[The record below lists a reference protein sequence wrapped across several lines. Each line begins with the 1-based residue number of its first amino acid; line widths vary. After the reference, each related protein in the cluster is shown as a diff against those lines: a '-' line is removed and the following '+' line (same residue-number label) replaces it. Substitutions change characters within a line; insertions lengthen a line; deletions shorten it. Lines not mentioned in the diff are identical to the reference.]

1 MKLLKALSKKAWI
14 SIASGAAVTAAV
26 VGGVVFFNQEKDYR
40 QIQVYQV
47 EGTAYVDRQE
57 TKGIEAYENM
67 QLQSED
73 ILNVS
78 TDSYLQLKLD
88 EDKYVLLEPDTRIR
102 LEASGN
108 STDSR
113 TKIHLEQGAVVSNL
127 ENPLSPKSSYE
138 VNSPN
143 STMAVRGTVFRVEV
157 TYGEDGVSHTKLSV
171 YEGKVGS
178 RLVFPDGSIS
188 DEEVPVAAG
197 SQVRIWG
204 NEEDSDYEGMDEP
217 VSYEELKTR
226 VLEFLN
232 WISEDGRT
240 LSVSGEEL
248 EELLKSSLEK
258 EETEKEADNGKEETE
273 DNAVGDKGAEEEPK
287 EEQPEEDGEQ
297 PQGKKTPEKGQK
309 PQSSQGT
316 DNSPKDGSGN
326 STPADNGS
334 EDKTE
339 ETGTCTVT
347 FIYQGTVFATQKVTK
362 GEKVKKPQL
371 MPAKAGSW
379 DFDFSQVVT
388 KDTEIS
394 WK

>member
-26 VGGVVFFNQEKDYR
+26 VGGVIFFNQEKDYR

-88 EDKYVLLEPDTRIR
+88 EDKYLLLEPDTRIR

-188 DEEVPVAAG
+188 DEEVSVAAG

-217 VSYEELKTR
+217 VSYEELKIR

-232 WISEDGRT
+232 WILEDGRT
-240 LSVSGEEL
+240 LSVSGEEM
-248 EELLKSSLEK
+248 EELLKSFLEK
-258 EETEKEADNGKEETE
+258 EETEKGTEKEEKGNIDAG
-273 DNAVGDKGAEEEPK
+273 DNATEEEEPK
-287 EEQPEEDGEQ
+287 EEQPEEDGEE
-297 PQGKKTPEKGQK
+297 PQAKKTPEKGQK
-309 PQSSQGT
+309 PQNSQGT
-316 DNSPKDGSGN
+316 DNSPVKDGSGN
-326 STPADNGS
+326 STPADSGS
-334 EDKTE
+334 QDKTE
-339 ETGTCTVT
+339 ETETCTVT
-347 FIYQGTVFATQKVTK
+347 FTCQGTVFATQKVTK

-371 MPAKAGSW
+371 MPAKEGSW
-379 DFDFSQVVT
+379 DFDFSQAVT
-388 KDTEIS
+388 RDTEIS